1 MAARPSE
8 DRRLTAP
15 ELGALLALVA
25 VPVLIFVIFVV
36 LRDSPPNWD
45 CGDNEPVGQDARL
58 DAFRSGAIALHVGC
72 AAVLGA
78 AIAALSAERVH
89 KRGRPRAVG
98 RPTLLALALV
108 AAYIVASLIVHD
120 LFVFAGFAGFL
131 VIGVGVEATSGGLTV
146 LAALVVAGLLVWG
159 ARRSRARGYLLAT
172 VAWFELTI
180 GLAGSLAVIY
190 LDGNGPILC

>member
-1 MAARPSE
+1 M
-8 DRRLTAP
+8 
-15 ELGALLALVA
+15 
-25 VPVLIFVIFVV
+25 
-36 LRDSPPNWD
+36 
-45 CGDNEPVGQDARL
+45 
-58 DAFRSGAIALHVGC
+58 
-72 AAVLGA
+72 
-78 AIAALSAERVH
+78 
-89 KRGRPRAVG
+89 
-98 RPTLLALALV
+98 

-120 LFVFAGFAGFL
+120 LFVFAAFAGFL

-146 LAALVVAGLLVWG
+146 LAALVVVGLLVWG